1 MRIADMLDIAKT
13 LIESLNLE
21 VLESIDLP
29 GQPERRIPLPSALTK
44 GPLAAVLPSITP
56 DGTAWNHQS
65 VALERLFARENIVV
79 ATGTASGKSLVFQLY
94 AFHRILEDPQAK
106 VLVFYPLKALAAD
119 QFARWRAMAVGFGV
133 NAEQV
138 VRIDGDMPS
147 FERGDA
153 LDKARIVLMTPDVCQ
168 AWLMRAVGSAL
179 VRRFLENL
187 VLLVLDEAHVY
198 ESVFGS
204 NVAFLLR
211 RMISAKRRAT
221 QKDNDQRRLQAIA
234 ATATIAEPADHL
246 HRLTGLEFSVIDE
259 DQNGAPSHFRQIIHV
274 NGAEYG
280 AAGEAAL
287 ADLVRGIH
295 ALEERHRFIAFMDS
309 RQGIERIVQQM
320 GSDGILPYRSGYEAG
335 DRKRIE
341 TALRDGS
348 LDGVV
353 ATSALE
359 LGIDIADMEIGANLG
374 VPQTRKAFR
383 QRIGRVGRSCPG
395 VFFVI
400 AKPSAFKR
408 FGETFKDYYSG
419 SVEPSYLYLGNRF
432 IQFAHARCLAD
443 EMEVLKSDQSGLPP
457 GVSWPEGFA
466 QILKYARPGG
476 GRPREFDFI
485 AQLGADAP
493 HINYPLRQVGE
504 ANFDIKEGPAGHPG
518 RVGNIATNQAIREAY
533 PGANYLHLGRTY
545 KVLEWS
551 TRSFDRSIRVVTATN
566 PVQTRALL
574 RKSVTLS
581 LGSDG
586 IVENRIRR
594 CASGLV
600 TEVHLQVNES
610 VEGYTIGSTS
620 FLYRDLRAENPNM
633 SRKQRDFRTTG
644 VIVRID
650 EPWFAGTKGQNPHI
664 REQVAKGLLGLIS
677 RDRSIAPQ
685 DVDATHSNIA
695 LITES
700 GPRRLTDAIVIYDS
714 VYGGLRLTED
724 LFVEFARYVE
734 QLGKAADLAGVDA
747 IVSEDTAKRLETWT
761 KALGD
766 GEVDPTI
773 ATPPPDG
780 WYQIYRPGSVVSVLF
795 NGNFVERELLEPK
808 LADPFGTGKPT
819 LFYSYRVSTGTASGF
834 VPHDQVQATG
844 QDWSWVYWNPG
855 TGEYQELDQGEQLS
869 ASSDQAAE

>member
-1 MRIADMLDIAKT
+1 MLDIAKT
-13 LIESLNLE
+13 LIANLNLE
-21 VLESIDLP
+21 VLETIDLP
-29 GQPERRIPLPSALTK
+29 GRAERRLPLPSALTN
-44 GPLAAVLPSITP
+44 GPLAGVLPIIAP
-56 DGTAWNHQS
+56 DGTVWNHQAL
-65 VALERLFARENIVV
+65 ALEKLFARENIVV

-94 AFHRILEDPQAK
+94 AFHRILDDTEAK
-106 VLVFYPLKALAAD
+106 ILVFYPLKALASD
-119 QFARWRAMAVGFGV
+119 QFSRWRAMATQFGIT
-133 NAEQV
+133 ADQV
-138 VRIDGDMPS
+138 VRIDGDTPS
-147 FERGDA
+147 PDRGEL

-168 AWLMRAVGSAL
+168 AWLMRNVGSAL
-179 VRRFLENL
+179 VRRFLDRL
-187 VLLVLDEAHVY
+187 ALLVLDEAHVY

-221 QKDNDQRRLQAIA
+221 QKDSDHRRLQVIA
-234 ATATIAEPADHL
+234 ATATIAEPAQHL
-246 HRLTGLEFSVIDE
+246 HQLTGLDFSVIDE
-259 DQNGAPSHFRQIIHV
+259 DQNGAPSHPRQIIHV

-280 AAGEAAL
+280 SAGEDAL

-295 ALEERHRFIAFMDS
+295 TLEGRHRFIAFMDS
-309 RQGIERIVQQM
+309 RQGIERIVRQM
-320 GSDGILPYRSGYEAG
+320 DSPGIFPYRSGYEAN
-335 DRKRIE
+335 DRKKIE
-341 TALRDGS
+341 TALRDGT

-400 AKPSAFKR
+400 ATPNAFRR
-408 FGETFKDYYSG
+408 FGETFQDYYSG

-443 EMEVLKSDQSGLPP
+443 EMEVLKSDHSGLPP

-504 ANFDIKEGPAGHPG
+504 ANFDIKEGSHSHPG
-518 RVGNIATNQAIREAY
+518 RLGNIATNQAIREAY
-533 PGANYLHLGRTY
+533 PGANYLHFGKTY

-551 TRSFDRSIRVVTATN
+551 TRSFDRSVRVVAATS

-581 LGSDG
+581 LGLDG

-594 CASGLV
+594 SPTGLV
-600 TEVHLQVNES
+600 AEVHLQVNES

-620 FLYRDLRAENPNM
+620 FLYKDLRAENPNM

-644 VIVRID
+644 VIVKID
-650 EPWFAGTKGQNPHI
+650 EPWFSGTKGQNPHI

-677 RDRSIAPQ
+677 RDRSISPQ

-724 LFVEFARYVE
+724 LFLEFARYVE

-747 IVSEDTAKRLETWT
+747 IVSEETSKHLETWA
-761 KALGD
+761 KNLGD
-766 GEVDPTI
+766 GDGDPETSVQK
-773 ATPPPDG
+773 PDG
-780 WYQIYRPGSVVSVLF
+780 WYQIYRPGSIVSVLH

-808 LADPFGTGKPT
+808 LADPFGTGTPT
-819 LFYSYRVSTGTASGF
+819 LYYSYRVNKGSGF

-844 QDWSWVYWNPG
+844 QDWSWIYWNPE
-855 TGEYQELDQGEQLS
+855 TGEYQELDQGEQAS
-869 ASSDQAAE
+869 APTQAAAE

>member
-1 MRIADMLDIAKT
+1 MLKIAKT
-13 LIESLNLE
+13 LIESLNLDVLE
-21 VLESIDLP
+21 VLDLP
-29 GQPERRIPLPSALTK
+29 GQPERRMPLPIPLLN
-44 GPLAAVLPSITP
+44 GPLAQALPSITP
-56 DGTAWNHQS
+56 DGHAWTHQS
-65 VALERLFARENIVV
+65 LALERLFARENIVV

-94 AFHRILEDPQAK
+94 AFHRILEDGQAK

-119 QFARWRAMAVGFGV
+119 QFARWQAMATRFGLSSD
-133 NAEQV
+133 QV

-153 LDKARIVLMTPDVCQ
+153 LDRARIVLMTPDVCQ

-187 VLLVLDEAHVY
+187 SLLVLDEAHVY

-221 QKDNDQRRLQAIA
+221 RKDSDQRRLQVIA

-246 HRLTGLEFSVIDE
+246 HSLTGLDFSVVDE
-259 DQNGAPSHFRQIIHV
+259 EHNGAPSHPRQIIHV

-280 AAGEAAL
+280 SAGEAAL
-287 ADLVRGIH
+287 ADLVLGIDKLN
-295 ALEERHRFIAFMDS
+295 ARHRFIAFMDS
-309 RQGIERIVQQM
+309 RQGIERIVRQM
-320 GSDGILPYRSGYEAG
+320 DSRGILPYRSGYESR
-335 DRKRIE
+335 DRKQIE

-400 AKPSAFKR
+400 AQPNAFKR
-408 FGETFKDYYSG
+408 FGETFKEYYSG

-443 EMEVLKSDQSGLPP
+443 EIEVLKSDHSGLPP
-457 GVSWPEGFA
+457 GVSWPDGFA

-533 PGANYLHLGRTY
+533 PGANYLHLGKTF

-551 TRSFDRSIRVVTATN
+551 TRSLDRSIRVTTASS
-566 PVQTRALL
+566 PVPTRALL

-581 LGSDG
+581 LGQDG
-586 IVENRIRR
+586 IVENRIHR
-594 CASGLV
+594 CATGLV
-600 TEVHLQVNES
+600 AEVHLQVNES

-620 FLYRDLRAENPNM
+620 YLYKDLRAENPNM

-644 VIVRID
+644 VIIRID
-650 EPWFAGTKGQNPHI
+650 EPWFAGTQGPNPHI

-724 LFVEFARYVE
+724 LFVEFARYVD
-734 QLGKAADLAGVDA
+734 QLGKAAGLAGVDA
-747 IVSEDTAKRLETWT
+747 IVPATTAAQLQTWSET
-761 KALGD
+761 LGAGD
-766 GEVDPTI
+766 VDSTGG
-773 ATPPPDG
+773 APPPDG
-780 WYQIYRPGSVVSVLF
+780 WYQIYRPGSVVSVLH
-795 NGNFVERELLEPK
+795 NGNFVERELLQPK
-808 LADPFGTGKPT
+808 LADPFGTGTPS
-819 LFYSYRVSTGTASGF
+819 LFYSYRVTAGAGF
-834 VPHDQVQATG
+834 VPHDQVQPTG
-844 QDWSWVYWNPG
+844 HDWSWVYWNPE
-855 TGEYQELDQGEQLS
+855 TDEYQELEQALQPS
-869 ASSDQAAE
+869 AETEQAAE